1 MRFNQKY
8 NTFKRI
14 VRTGAT
20 NFVRN
25 AWLAMAAMAVMVVTL
40 TTILFS
46 LIASETFN
54 HSIDQITSK
63 INVSV
68 YLKDSVTEE
77 QRNTLMDGLRKLP
90 NVKEVGYVS
99 KDQALAEYKVQNA
112 NNQGLLQALNE
123 TSNPLPASVKVLPND
138 PSKIQSIKAFLDKPE
153 NVALQ
158 DPQAGTSYSGDRKA
172 AIDKIT
178 HATNILQR
186 IGFVAVIVFA
196 VISMLIIFNT
206 IQMAIFNR
214 RDELT
219 IMRLLG
225 ATTWYIRGPFVVESI
240 IYGVISAIV
249 STLIINSVFITAS
262 SALQASSLGLLDIGY
277 ANTYFHERFWNL
289 LTMQL
294 VIGIVIGAVSS
305 TIATRRYLKFKT
317 SK

>member
-1 MRFNQKY
+1 MKFSQKF

-14 VRTGAT
+14 IRTGAT

-40 TTILFS
+40 TIILFS
-46 LIASETFN
+46 IITSATFN
-54 HSIDQITSK
+54 NTIDQITSK
-63 INVSV
+63 INISV
-68 YLKDSVTEE
+68 YLKDSVTEK
-77 QRNTLMDGLRKLP
+77 QRTDLMAGLKTLP
-90 NVKEVGYVS
+90 NVKKVDFIS
-99 KDQALAEYKVQNA
+99 KDQALAEYKAANA

-123 TSNPLPASVKVLPND
+123 TSNPLPASVQILPVD
-138 PSKIQSIKAFLDKPE
+138 PSKIQDIKTYLDKPE
-153 NVALQ
+153 NMALQ

-178 HATNILQR
+178 HATNVLQR
-186 IGFVAVIVFA
+186 IGVAAVIIFA

-240 IYGVISAIV
+240 MYGVISA
-249 STLIINSVFITAS
+249 LISIAIIDAVFVAAS

-277 ANTYFHERFWNL
+277 ANTYFHEKFWLL
-289 LTMQL
+289 LTLQL
-294 VIGIVIGAVSS
+294 AAGIVIGAVSS